1 MDDTVLVQRALRGDD
16 AAFAGLVEAYQAQ
29 VFNLAFRMLRQRQ
42 EAEDA
47 AQETFLRAFRQLPSY
62 KQDRRFSSWLLA
74 IAAHYC
80 VDQLRRRR
88 FTWLSLE
95 DVPVI
100 GSLVSREPQPE
111 SAALAAEQRDEVAR
125 LLRCLPPQ
133 YRLVTILRYNYDLP
147 IAEIAIIVGATEG
160 AVKTQLC
167 RAREMLAAEIR
178 RQSPGFEGGNGFPSR
193 TLAPGGAVHLDAAR
207 AAARAMDAD
216 YEEVSDA
223 MRRPRA
229 KSIEV
234 GR

>member
-1 MDDTVLVQRALRGDD
+1 MDDSTLVKRALGGDD
-16 AAFAGLVEAYQAQ
+16 AAFAGLVEAYQTQ

-47 AQETFLRAFRQLPSY
+47 AQETFLRAYRQLASF
-62 KQDRRFSSWLLA
+62 KQDKRFSSWLLA

-95 DVPVI
+95 EVPVI
-100 GSLVSREPQPE
+100 GHLVSRDPQPE
-111 SAALAAEQRDEVAR
+111 SAALAAEQRDEVAK
-125 LLRCLPPQ
+125 LLECLPRQ

-147 IAEIAIIVGATEG
+147 TAEIAVIVGATEG

-167 RAREMLAAEIR
+167 RARDMLAAEIR
-178 RQSPGFEGGNGFPSR
+178 RQSPGFEDGKGIPIGTPMPS
-193 TLAPGGAVHLDAAR
+193 GAVRVTAAR
-207 AAARAMDAD
+207 GLEPHQ
-216 YEEVSDA
+216 EEVADA
-223 MRRPRA
+223 LRRPRA
-229 KSIEV
+229 KSIAV